1 MTRRLLLAV
10 LALSFYSARPAGA
23 ASTFNK
29 EFASIR
35 VSSAVAQAS
44 TGDYP
49 ALRIFYIRGST
60 TVFSATTIT
69 GLAWVE
75 EAGVRLTT
83 FTVPRLDV
91 SSITGL
97 SILPINTG
105 GFRMVYSAIGSTGTT
120 FNIFSA
126 TSADGLAWANETGA
140 RVNAAN
146 GLAYVAKPS
155 LAKLASG
162 DWRVFYIQ
170 DTLGGRGQ
178 TLANNNVFVALSTTQ
193 GANFTAGASAV
204 AQPAG
209 EVAATVLT
217 NKKVRLYYTAPPAV
231 GVATTTTV
239 ASALSS
245 DTGGATFSVEAGLRL
260 STGSG
265 LGAISHPF
273 VILTTDTF
281 RWRMHYNFTPFQTP
295 NLSTAAV
302 FSATADAPDPQTASP
317 NLLLKNSGI
326 VPFTI
331 TGDIF
336 STPVAPTVTLSQ
348 GGTVI
353 NGTGVNRVDDQTLKA
368 NFDTTGAPIGDYLVK
383 VTNSNGL
390 TGTLTGAVTLDLPS
404 GSVVL
409 TDNLMRPR
417 LGTRTKI
424 DVTTFDRGRVTVK
437 LLTVGGDLVRTLL
450 DEERGEGTLTL
461 FWDGKTA
468 SGATAASGLYLLK
481 ANGPKLNILQKIVLI
496 K

>member
-1 MTRRLLLAV
+1 MTARLPLAALAFCLLA
-10 LALSFYSARPAGA
+10 SAPARA
-23 ASTFNK
+23 ASSFNK

-35 VSSAVAQAS
+35 VSSAVAQAA

-49 ALRIFYIRGST
+49 ALRIFYIRGSS
-60 TVFSATTIT
+60 TVYSATTLT

-140 RVNAAN
+140 RVNAN
-146 GLAYVAKPS
+146 SGLTYVGKPS
-155 LAKLASG
+155 MVKLQSG
-162 DWRVFYIQ
+162 DWNVYYVQ
-170 DTLGGRGQ
+170 DTQGGRGA
-178 TLANNNVFVALSTTQ
+178 TLANNKIFVALSTTQ
-193 GANFTAGASAV
+193 GANFQAGASAV

-209 EVAATVLT
+209 EVAATLLT

-231 GVATTTTV
+231 GIATTTTI

-245 DTGGATFSVEAGLRL
+245 DTGGATFSVETGLRL
-260 STGSG
+260 STGAG
-265 LGAISHPF
+265 LGAVSNPF
-273 VILTTDTF
+273 VILTTDSF
-281 RWRMHYNFTPFQTP
+281 RWRMHYNFTPFQP
-295 NLSTAAV
+295 PSLSTADV

-317 NLLLKNSGI
+317 NLVYKNSGA
-326 VPFTI
+326 VAFTF

-336 STPVAPTVTLSQ
+336 SRPVSPTVTLSQ
-348 GGTVI
+348 NGTVI

-368 NFDTTGAPIGDYLVK
+368 DFDTTGAPVGNYTVT

-390 TGTLTGAVTLDLPS
+390 TGTLANQVTVDVP
-404 GSVVL
+404 GGFVIL

-424 DVTTFDRGRVTVK
+424 DVTVFDRGRITVK
-437 LLTVGGDLVRTLL
+437 LFTINGELLRTLF
-450 DEERGEGTLTL
+450 DEDRGEGTVTM

-468 SGATAASGLYLLK
+468 SGATAASGVYLLK
-481 ANGPKLNILQKIVLI
+481 ATGFKLNTMQKIVLI